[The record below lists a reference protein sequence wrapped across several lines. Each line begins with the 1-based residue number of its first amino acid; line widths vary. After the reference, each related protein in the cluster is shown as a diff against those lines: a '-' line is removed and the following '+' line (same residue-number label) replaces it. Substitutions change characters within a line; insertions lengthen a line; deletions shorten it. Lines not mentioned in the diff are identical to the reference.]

1 MHLEEYIM
9 PKTIGGNTGNEG
21 NKSIGGSTGSGG
33 NKSIGG
39 STGSSGNKSIGGSTG
54 TQPNKPVSR
63 ETSNWNDGRNTQS
76 TSSDCFVATAAFGTP
91 LQTEIQIL
99 REWRDS
105 ELSFSLAGRQFIDIY
120 YKMGPHLAHLV
131 EKNKFIARISR
142 SIIRQAIKY
151 IKNKGLR

>member
-39 STGSSGNKSIGGSTG
+39 STGSSGNKTIGGSTG
-54 TQPNKPVSR
+54 TQP
-63 ETSNWNDGRNTQS
+63 NWNDGRNTQS

-99 REWRDS
+99 REWRDN
-105 ELSFSLAGRQFIDIY
+105 ELSFSIAGRQFIDIY
-120 YKMGPHLAHLV
+120 YKVGPHLARLV

-151 IKNKGLR
+151 IRNKGLR

>member
-1 MHLEEYIM
+1 M

-39 STGSSGNKSIGGSTG
+39 STGSSGNKTIGGSTG
-54 TQPNKPVSR
+54 TQP
-63 ETSNWNDGRNTQS
+63 NWNDGRNTQS

-91 LQTEIQIL
+91 LQAEIQIL

-120 YKMGPHLAHLV
+120 YKVGPHLARLV

-151 IKNKGLR
+151 IRNKGLR

>member
-39 STGSSGNKSIGGSTG
+39 STGSSGNKTIGGSTG
-54 TQPNKPVSR
+54 PQP
-63 ETSNWNDGRNTQS
+63 NWNDGRNTQS

-91 LQTEIQIL
+91 LQAEIQIL
-99 REWRDS
+99 REWRDN
-105 ELSFSLAGRQFIDIY
+105 ELSFSIAGRQFIDIY
-120 YKMGPHLAHLV
+120 YKVGPHLARLV

-151 IKNKGLR
+151 IRNKGLR

>member
-1 MHLEEYIM
+1 M

-39 STGSSGNKSIGGSTG
+39 STGSSGNKTIGGSTG
-54 TQPNKPVSR
+54 TQP
-63 ETSNWNDGRNTQS
+63 NWNDGRNTQS

-91 LQTEIQIL
+91 LQAEIQIL

-120 YKMGPHLAHLV
+120 YKVGPHIARLV

-151 IKNKGLR
+151 IKNKELR

>member
-39 STGSSGNKSIGGSTG
+39 STGSSGNKTIGGSTG
-54 TQPNKPVSR
+54 TQP
-63 ETSNWNDGRNTQS
+63 NWNDGRNTQS

-91 LQTEIQIL
+91 LQAEIQIL
-99 REWRDS
+99 REWRDN
-105 ELSFSLAGRQFIDIY
+105 ELSFSIAGRQFIDIY
-120 YKMGPHLAHLV
+120 YKMGPHLARLV

-151 IKNKGLR
+151 IRNKGLR

>member
-39 STGSSGNKSIGGSTG
+39 STGSSGNKTIGGSTG
-54 TQPNKPVSR
+54 TQP
-63 ETSNWNDGRNTQS
+63 NWNDGRNTQS

-91 LQTEIQIL
+91 LQAEIQIL

-120 YKMGPHLAHLV
+120 YKVGPHLARLV

-151 IKNKGLR
+151 IRNKGLR

>member
-39 STGSSGNKSIGGSTG
+39 STGSSGNKTIGGSTG
-54 TQPNKPVSR
+54 TQP
-63 ETSNWNDGRNTQS
+63 NWNDGRNTQS

-91 LQTEIQIL
+91 LQAEIQIL
-99 REWRDS
+99 REWRDN
-105 ELSFSLAGRQFIDIY
+105 ELSFSIAGRQFIDIY
-120 YKMGPHLAHLV
+120 YKVGPHLARLV

-151 IKNKGLR
+151 IRNKGLR

>member
-39 STGSSGNKSIGGSTG
+39 STGSSGNKTIGGSTG
-54 TQPNKPVSR
+54 TQP
-63 ETSNWNDGRNTQS
+63 NWNDGRNTQS

-120 YKMGPHLAHLV
+120 YKVGPHLARLV

-151 IKNKGLR
+151 IRNKGLR

>member
-1 MHLEEYIM
+1 M

-39 STGSSGNKSIGGSTG
+39 STGSSGNKTIGGSTG
-54 TQPNKPVSR
+54 TQP
-63 ETSNWNDGRNTQS
+63 NWNDGRNTQS

-99 REWRDS
+99 REWRDN
-105 ELSFSLAGRQFIDIY
+105 ELSFSIAGRQFIDIY
-120 YKMGPHLAHLV
+120 YKVGPHLARLV

-151 IKNKGLR
+151 IRNKGLR